1 MVRAS
6 VYAAWGISKPRNVF
20 SMFGSRLNGLSKN
33 FKLLVLV
40 GATALCWSIWL
51 CRNTVVFYNKQSSFL
66 QVIFS
71 TTHWLCT
78 WAILQ
83 RHTSQDI
90 LVAASHF
97 LTQVAKD
104 FLPGHM
110 GGGLV
115 LGSTVI
121 SVLGF
126 SSNFY

>member
-1 MVRAS
+1 
-6 VYAAWGISKPRNVF
+6 
-20 SMFGSRLNGLSKN
+20 
-33 FKLLVLV
+33 
-40 GATALCWSIWL
+40 
-51 CRNTVVFYNKQSSFL
+51 VVFYNKQSSFL

-115 LGSTVI
+115 LGSTII
-121 SVLGF
+121 SVLEFLSNIYWLCALPAETGNFQDDVSPRCILLEINKSF
-126 SSNFY
+126 SFPKKVM